1 MEVLNNFQTFVFSI
15 LLSIDSI
22 VVASK
27 VVKWQS
33 LFGLAGHICNFTND
47 LFFSLKKRGKLV
59 LPLGLLGNNDFPDN
73 QKLLFYYER
82 IGTSKLLMPQGK

>member
-1 MEVLNNFQTFVFSI
+1 MFQLTVVFPNGVLNNFQTFVFSI

-33 LFGLAGHICNFTND
+33 YFGLAGYAI
-47 LFFSLKKRGKLV
+47 
-59 LPLGLLGNNDFPDN
+59 
-73 QKLLFYYER
+73 
-82 IGTSKLLMPQGK
+82 LLMI

>member
-47 LFFSLKKRGKLV
+47 LNTVFSLKKRGKLGITIGSFFE
-59 LPLGLLGNNDFPDN
+59 LMIFPDN
-73 QKLLFYYER
+73 QTALL
-82 IGTSKLLMPQGK
+82 L

>member
-22 VVASK
+22 VASK

-33 LFGLAGHICNFTND
+33 YFGLAGHICNFTND
-47 LFFSLKKRGKLV
+47 LNTVFSLKKRGKG
-59 LPLGLLGNNDFPDN
+59 LPLGLLGNNDFS
-73 QKLLFYYER
+73 R
-82 IGTSKLLMPQGK
+82 